1 MTTENELSSKKRN
14 WEVKSRF
21 SSVKMRPVKHSTS
34 EETTTIALIH
44 PVDRNLT
51 DFFSEKTVDRY
62 LAKLFFF
69 VKKKS
74 PAQVHKGAN
83 KLTYQVI
90 SACQN
95 LLTFF
100 L

>member
-1 MTTENELSSKKRN
+1 MPANTPAQQGGRRETEVTTENELSSKKRN

-34 EETTTIALIH
+34 EETTTVALIH

-62 LAKLFFF
+62 LAKIL
-69 VKKKS
+69 K
-74 PAQVHKGAN
+74 
-83 KLTYQVI
+83 
-90 SACQN
+90 
-95 LLTFF
+95 
-100 L
+100 

>member
-1 MTTENELSSKKRN
+1 VGNCELLGCRQTRPRSKGGRRETEVTTENELSSKKRN

-51 DFFSEKTVDRY
+51 DFFLK
-62 LAKLFFF
+62 KL
-69 VKKKS
+69 S
-74 PAQVHKGAN
+74 
-83 KLTYQVI
+83 TDI
-90 SACQN
+90 
-95 LLTFF
+95 
-100 L
+100 